1 MARDRQRS
9 KARQQQRR
17 EQRLAQ
23 RRESA
28 ALGGRPE
35 EALDDPADPKPVDGT
50 GTDRTDPGP
59 DKSARDDGVG
69 APDARDPDALE
80 LADLEVGAPP
90 EDIGRSDRTLRDEP
104 PPPSFETDDETL
116 TDDGDVPDEAA
127 TRGPRG
133 VRGGREG
140 ADGHKRGRLVAFLV
154 AVWAELQRV
163 QWPDRRQLTQLT
175 GVVLFFVL
183 IVGAY
188 LGGLDAVF
196 SRLIQAIL

>member
-9 KARQQQRR
+9 KQRQQQRR
-17 EQRLAQ
+17 EERLAQ
-23 RRESA
+23 RREEA

-35 EALDDPADPKPVDGT
+35 EALDDAGPGESSGADGSERAAGT
-50 GTDRTDPGP
+50 ESSPE
-59 DKSARDDGVG
+59 SE
-69 APDARDPDALE
+69 ALE

-90 EDIGRSDRTLRDEP
+90 QDVGRSDRTLRDEP
-104 PPPSFETDDETL
+104 PPPSFATDDEAL
-116 TDDGDVPDEAA
+116 GDDEALA
-127 TRGPRG
+127 GDELEPAAARGPRG
-133 VRGGREG
+133 VHGSRDG
-140 ADGHKRGRLVAFLV
+140 AETRKRGRLVAFLV

-188 LGGLDAVF
+188 LGALDAIF
-196 SRLIQAIL
+196 SKLIQAIL

>member
-9 KARQQQRR
+9 KQRQQQRR
-17 EQRLAQ
+17 EERLAE

-35 EALDDPADPKPVDGT
+35 EALDSAPDQDAGPDQGLRDDASD
-50 GTDRTDPGP
+50 DPGTVE
-59 DKSARDDGVG
+59 DRD
-69 APDARDPDALE
+69 RDALE

-90 EDIGRSDRTLRDEP
+90 QDVGRSDRTLRDEP
-104 PPPSFETDDETL
+104 PAPSFDTDDETL
-116 TDDGDVPDEAA
+116 GDDADVGELRERAA
-127 TRGPRG
+127 GGPRG
-133 VRGGREG
+133 VRGREG
-140 ADGHKRGRLVAFLV
+140 GAGHRRGRLLAFLV

-188 LGGLDAVF
+188 LGALDAIF
-196 SRLIQAIL
+196 SKLIQAIL

>member
-23 RRESA
+23 RREDA

-35 EALDDPADPKPVDGT
+35 EALDDNGSPAPPPPEPDP
-50 GTDRTDPGP
+50 
-59 DKSARDDGVG
+59 
-69 APDARDPDALE
+69 LE

-90 EDIGRSDRTLRDEP
+90 QDIGRSDRTVRDEP
-104 PPPSFETDDETL
+104 PPPSFETDDEEL
-116 TDDGDVPDEAA
+116 ADEDLADGDGAA
-127 TRGPRG
+127 ARGPRG
-133 VRGGREG
+133 VRGGRSGSDSHE
-140 ADGHKRGRLVAFLV
+140 RGRLAAFLV

-163 QWPDRRQLTQLT
+163 QWPDRKQLTQLT

-196 SRLIQAIL
+196 SRLIQEIL

>member
-35 EALDDPADPKPVDGT
+35 EALTPDPEPEPE
-50 GTDRTDPGP
+50 
-59 DKSARDDGVG
+59 
-69 APDARDPDALE
+69 ALE

-90 EDIGRSDRTLRDEP
+90 QDLGTSERTLRDEP
-104 PPPSFETDDETL
+104 PPPDFGTDDEEL
-116 TDDGDVPDEAA
+116 ASDGDGAVAA
-127 TRGPRG
+127 PGPRG
-133 VRGGREG
+133 VRGAREG
-140 ADGHKRGRLVAFLV
+140 AEKHARGRLLAFLV
-154 AVWAELQRV
+154 AVWAELKRV
-163 QWPDRRQLTQLT
+163 QWPDRKQLTQLT
-175 GVVLFFVL
+175 GVVLFFVV

-188 LGGLDAVF
+188 LGGLDAIF
-196 SRLIQAIL
+196 SKLIQAIL

>member
-1 MARDRQRS
+1 MARNRQRS

-35 EALDDPADPKPVDGT
+35 EALDDSQVVEDGQASTEQDPI
-50 GTDRTDPGP
+50 
-59 DKSARDDGVG
+59 
-69 APDARDPDALE
+69 E
-80 LADLEVGAPP
+80 LIDLEVGAPP
-90 EDIGRSDRTLRDEP
+90 EDVGRSARTLREEP
-104 PPPSFETDDETL
+104 PAPSFDTDDETL
-116 TDDGDVPDEAA
+116 ADDSADVPVQ
-127 TRGPRG
+127 GPKA
-133 VRGGREG
+133 VRGGRDEG
-140 ADGHKRGRLVAFLV
+140 RHGGDTHRRGRLVAFLV

-188 LGGLDAVF
+188 LGGLDAIF
-196 SRLIQAIL
+196 SKLIQAIL

>member
-23 RRESA
+23 QREAA
-28 ALGGRPE
+28 ALGGRPD
-35 EALDDPADPKPVDGT
+35 EALD
-50 GTDRTDPGP
+50 TDATN
-59 DKSARDDGVG
+59 G
-69 APDARDPDALE
+69 APEPAEDAPENREREALE

-90 EDIGRSDRTLRDEP
+90 QDVGFSDRTVREEP
-104 PPPSFETDDETL
+104 PPPSFETDDEDL
-116 TDDGDVPDEAA
+116 GEDAA
-127 TRGPRG
+127 TPTPGPKG
-133 VRGGREG
+133 VRGSEEK
-140 ADGHKRGRLVAFLV
+140 HERGRLLAFLV

-188 LGGLDAVF
+188 LGGLDAIF
-196 SRLIQAIL
+196 SRLIQEIL

>member
-17 EQRLAQ
+17 DERLAQ
-23 RRESA
+23 RREAA

-35 EALDDPADPKPVDGT
+35 EALEDGQASTEQDPI
-50 GTDRTDPGP
+50 
-59 DKSARDDGVG
+59 
-69 APDARDPDALE
+69 E

-90 EDIGRSDRTLRDEP
+90 EDIGRSARTLREEP

-116 TDDGDVPDEAA
+116 GDLDLEDDQGDGAVA
-127 TRGPRG
+127 TAGPRG

-140 ADGHKRGRLVAFLV
+140 AEKHERGRLVAFLV
-154 AVWAELQRV
+154 AVWAELKRV

-188 LGGLDAVF
+188 LGALDAIF
-196 SRLIQAIL
+196 SKLIEQIL

>member
-23 RRESA
+23 RREAA

-35 EALDDPADPKPVDGT
+35 EALAPDPAPEQDEDP
-50 GTDRTDPGP
+50 
-59 DKSARDDGVG
+59 
-69 APDARDPDALE
+69 LE

-90 EDIGRSDRTLRDEP
+90 QDLGTSERTLRDEP
-104 PPPSFETDDETL
+104 PAPDFGTDDEEL
-116 TDDGDVPDEAA
+116 GDDGEVAA
-127 TRGPRG
+127 PGPRG

-140 ADGHKRGRLVAFLV
+140 AERHARGRLLAFLV
-154 AVWAELQRV
+154 AVWAELKRV
-163 QWPDRRQLTQLT
+163 QWPDRKQLTQLT
-175 GVVLFFVL
+175 GVVLFFVV

-188 LGGLDAVF
+188 LGGLDAIF
-196 SRLIQAIL
+196 SKLIQAIL

>member
-23 RRESA
+23 RRETA
-28 ALGGRPE
+28 ALGGHPE
-35 EALDDPADPKPVDGT
+35 EAITPDPE
-50 GTDRTDPGP
+50 
-59 DKSARDDGVG
+59 
-69 APDARDPDALE
+69 PDALE

-90 EDIGRSDRTLRDEP
+90 TDVGRSDRTLRDEP
-104 PPPSFETDDETL
+104 PPPSFETDDEEL
-116 TDDGDVPDEAA
+116 GDGADGVVPPG
-127 TRGPRG
+127 GPRG
-133 VRGGREG
+133 VRGEG
-140 ADGHKRGRLVAFLV
+140 SGAERHERGRLLAFLV
-154 AVWAELQRV
+154 AVWAELKRV

-188 LGGLDAVF
+188 LGALDAVF
-196 SRLIQAIL
+196 SKLINSIL

>member
-17 EQRLAQ
+17 EQRQAQ
-23 RRESA
+23 RREEA
-28 ALGGRPE
+28 ALGGRPD
-35 EALDDPADPKPVDGT
+35 EARV
-50 GTDRTDPGP
+50 
-59 DKSARDDGVG
+59 DDGQG
-69 APDARDPDALE
+69 DPDPLD
-80 LADLEVGAPP
+80 LADREGAAPP
-90 EDIGRSDRTLRDEP
+90 KDIGRSDRTLRDEP
-104 PPPSFETDDETL
+104 PPPSFAVDDKDL
-116 TDDGDVPDEAA
+116 ADDHNGDPEEAG

-140 ADGHKRGRLVAFLV
+140 ADAHKRGRLVAFLV

-188 LGGLDAVF
+188 LGGLDAIF
-196 SRLIQAIL
+196 SKLIQEIL

>member
-23 RRESA
+23 RREDA

-35 EALDDPADPKPVDGT
+35 EALDDNG
-50 GTDRTDPGP
+50 
-59 DKSARDDGVG
+59 G
-69 APDARDPDALE
+69 APDADPEPVEQTDREALE
-80 LADLEVGAPP
+80 QADLEVGAPP
-90 EDIGRSDRTLRDEP
+90 QDVGFSDRTLRDEP
-104 PPPSFETDDETL
+104 PAPSFDTDDDTL
-116 TDDGDVPDEAA
+116 GDDGGAPEAK
-127 TRGPRG
+127 GPRG
-133 VRGGREG
+133 VRGGRDSGEK
-140 ADGHKRGRLVAFLV
+140 HERGRLVAFLV

-196 SRLIQAIL
+196 SRLIQEIL

>member
-23 RRESA
+23 RRETA
-28 ALGGRPE
+28 ALGGHPE
-35 EALDDPADPKPVDGT
+35 EALDDGATTEEPDP
-50 GTDRTDPGP
+50 
-59 DKSARDDGVG
+59 
-69 APDARDPDALE
+69 LE

-90 EDIGRSDRTLRDEP
+90 EDVGRSARTLRDEP
-104 PPPSFETDDETL
+104 PPPSFETDDEEL
-116 TDDGDVPDEAA
+116 GDVGDGAA
-127 TRGPRG
+127 AARGPRG
-133 VRGGREG
+133 VRGGRET
-140 ADGHKRGRLVAFLV
+140 AEKHERGRLVAFLV
-154 AVWAELQRV
+154 AVWAELKRV

-188 LGGLDAVF
+188 LGALDAIF
-196 SRLIQAIL
+196 SKLIEQIL

>member
-17 EQRLAQ
+17 DERLAQ

-35 EALDDPADPKPVDGT
+35 EALEDDDSGA
-50 GTDRTDPGP
+50 
-59 DKSARDDGVG
+59 AAAA
-69 APDARDPDALE
+69 APDPEPDPLE

-104 PPPSFETDDETL
+104 PAPSFETDDEAL
-116 TDDGDVPDEAA
+116 GDDELVDDGDGAAA

-133 VRGGREG
+133 VRGAREG
-140 ADGHKRGRLVAFLV
+140 ADKHERGRLLAFLV
-154 AVWAELQRV
+154 AVWAELKRV
-163 QWPDRRQLTQLT
+163 QWPDRKQLTQLT

-196 SRLIQAIL
+196 SKLIQAIL

>member
-9 KARQQQRR
+9 KQRQQQRR
-17 EQRLAQ
+17 EERLAQ
-23 RRESA
+23 KRGDA
-28 ALGGRPE
+28 ALGGRPD
-35 EALDDPADPKPVDGT
+35 EAMSDG
-50 GTDRTDPGP
+50 DPG
-59 DKSARDDGVG
+59 AV
-69 APDARDPDALE
+69 PDAPASRDPDPLE

-90 EDIGRSDRTLRDEP
+90 EDIGRSARTVRDEP
-104 PPPSFETDDETL
+104 PAPSFETDDDEL
-116 TDDGDVPDEAA
+116 ADDGDDAVSP
-127 TRGPRG
+127 GPRG
-133 VRGGREG
+133 VRGRRTD
-140 ADGHKRGRLVAFLV
+140 ADPHKRGRLVAFLV

-196 SRLIQAIL
+196 SKLIQAIL